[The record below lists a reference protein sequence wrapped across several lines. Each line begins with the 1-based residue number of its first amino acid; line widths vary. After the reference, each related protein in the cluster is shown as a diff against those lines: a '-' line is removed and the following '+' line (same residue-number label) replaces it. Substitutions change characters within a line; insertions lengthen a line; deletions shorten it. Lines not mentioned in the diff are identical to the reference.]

1 MPHTLASQKLTA
13 FAITFAL
20 SFGIFLIAESAAAAP
35 PVDEV
40 TWSNENCAGGLASAT
55 VTASG
60 KGKWAILEVEVSS
73 DGGAT
78 YGSLGSQ
85 YEIWRIEHDAP
96 QAIGWSG
103 DVVFR
108 ARDVKNN
115 GSPIGP
121 WTESQPIDC

>member
-1 MPHTLASQKLTA
+1 MPHTLDSRKLNA
-13 FAITFAL
+13 AVITITL
-20 SFGIFLIAESAAAAP
+20 SFGMFLIAESAAAAP
-35 PVDEV
+35 PVDEI
-40 TWSNENCAGGLASAT
+40 TWSNENCSLSFPSAT
-55 VTASG
+55 VTVSG
-60 KGKWAILEVEVSS
+60 KGKWATLEVEVSS

-78 YGSLGSQ
+78 YVSPGSQ
-85 YEIWRIEHDAP
+85 YEVWRIEHDAP
-96 QAIGWSG
+96 QALAWSG